1 MKKMLLACLPFLI
14 MLGTIFFLSQNIKQL
29 KKERDKYRTNTE
41 TMLQDIDMYKTKDS
55 LNAVS
60 VGVLQLSLDEYA
72 KYRAEDLKLIE
83 SLKTNNRK
91 LSNVTTSQMETI
103 NELKGMFR
111 DSLAYMQGDTIVKLL
126 RCIDIIQP
134 WYELHGCQDEE
145 GQFAGIHINRES
157 LVIAST
163 TKYKRFLGFL
173 WYTNKV
179 KNRKIDVVSKNPAT
193 KIIEIE
199 YVELK

>member
-1 MKKMLLACLPFLI
+1 MKKVLLACLPFLI

-29 KKERDKYRTNTE
+29 KKERDRYRSNTE
-41 TMLQDIDMYKTKDS
+41 AMLQDIDRYKTKDS
-55 LNAVS
+55 FNAVS
-60 VGVLQLSLDEYA
+60 LGVLQLSLSEYT
-72 KYRAEDLKLIE
+72 KYRYDDLKLIE
-83 SLKTNNRK
+83 SLRTNNRK
-91 LSNVTTSQMETI
+91 LENVTTAQLETI
-103 NELKGMFR
+103 NELKGTFR

-126 RCIDIIQP
+126 RCIDIVQP

-157 LVIAST
+157 LVIAAT

-179 KNRKIDVVSKNPAT
+179 KNRKVDVVSKNPAT
-193 KIIEIE
+193 KIIEFE
-199 YVELK
+199 YIELK